1 MLCTNLWCWLTAAVP
16 PSRCSWR
23 ERDSERGCSSCVLAV
38 PCSTSSSLIAG
49 EGSASLPAN
58 SALSGNCSKG
68 DDYQLAIFWA
78 SGWHI
83 NPNEPLKTLHH
94 LRNTD
99 VLHEFQVVQPY
110 WTPSNLSK
118 PCQCSVNKGC
128 QSIPGS
134 VGAVPFTFPSEAL
147 SLVAFLSLAVRGSS
161 ILLTTA
167 HLRVTTCMK
176 VYYSVGQTLTSP
188 VEGTHLSWVSESW
201 LGLSSWLCCELL
213 VLEFSPFDRVLKAF
227 LVNEDSYIGSIGEE
241 GRLCTYLF
249 ESSLSKYSSPSSGA

>member
-1 MLCTNLWCWLTAAVP
+1 MGRKGCSCGEFTTSPGSACVEFWASLSKYWDILLIYLEAHQMLCTNLWCWLTAAVP

-83 NPNEPLKTLHH
+83 KPNEPLKTLHH

-110 WTPSNLSK
+110 
-118 PCQCSVNKGC
+118 
-128 QSIPGS
+128 
-134 VGAVPFTFPSEAL
+134 
-147 SLVAFLSLAVRGSS
+147 
-161 ILLTTA
+161 
-167 HLRVTTCMK
+167 
-176 VYYSVGQTLTSP
+176 
-188 VEGTHLSWVSESW
+188 
-201 LGLSSWLCCELL
+201 
-213 VLEFSPFDRVLKAF
+213 
-227 LVNEDSYIGSIGEE
+227 
-241 GRLCTYLF
+241 
-249 ESSLSKYSSPSSGA
+249 